1 MGSFNRIV
9 NQLFV
14 VVKQLLYIK
23 KTQTLINSCFVSISF
38 QNIQTI
44 YVLLSIVGVVIL
56 LIVILC
62 LIPFSESSKKRETAY
77 LQGITIKR
85 NICIYISSTF

>member
-1 MGSFNRIV
+1 MYCIF
-9 NQLFV
+9 
-14 VVKQLLYIK
+14 K
-23 KTQTLINSCFVSISF
+23 KTQTLINSVSISF

-77 LQGITIKR
+77 LQGITIKKKYKLYFKYILTLMSTIKE
-85 NICIYISSTF
+85 ICFSY